1 MSMYHFGEKCI
12 QCGGTMAVPGKPQAD
27 ADGRVIGYRFECADC
42 GTLMWMTWTDEYE
55 QKLEAKARQEEEA
68 EALRRKREEDACA
81 VNRARHAQMKGWMQE
96 MRTWAQSCPAVKA
109 YLDRMTYALGTME
122 MLTPAWTFEATLAAR
137 EACKALKEAV
147 A

>member
-1 MSMYHFGEKCI
+1 MSVAHMGERCA
-12 QCGGTMAVPGKPQAD
+12 CGGDIAVPGKPQED
-27 ADGRVIGYRFECADC
+27 ADGRVIGYRFICAECGA
-42 GTLMWMTWTDEYE
+42 TMWTTWTEEYE
-55 QKLEAKARQEEEA
+55 AEQSAKARHEEDA
-68 EALRRKREEDACA
+68 EALRRQREEEACQR
-81 VNRARHAQMKGWMQE
+81 NRLKHAQMKGWMQE

-109 YLDRMTYALGTME
+109 YLDRMTYSLGTME

>member
-1 MSMYHFGEKCI
+1 MSVAHMGERCA
-12 QCGGTMAVPGKPQAD
+12 CGGDIAVPGKPQE
-27 ADGRVIGYRFECADC
+27 DGHGRIIGYRFICAECGA
-42 GTLMWMTWTDEYE
+42 TMWTTWTEEYE
-55 QKLEAKARQEEEA
+55 AEQSAKARQEEDA
-68 EALRRKREEDACA
+68 EALRRQREEEACQR
-81 VNRARHAQMKGWMQE
+81 NRLKHAQMRDWMQE

-109 YLDRMTYALGTME
+109 YLDRMTYSLGTME